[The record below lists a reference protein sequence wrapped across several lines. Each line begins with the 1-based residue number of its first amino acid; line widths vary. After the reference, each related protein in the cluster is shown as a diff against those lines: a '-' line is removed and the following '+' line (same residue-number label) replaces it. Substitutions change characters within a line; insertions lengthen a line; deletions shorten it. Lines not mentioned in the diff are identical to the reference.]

1 MKKLVPVIIIVALL
15 LVVAGVAIRVYAK
28 RGSKNN
34 PSGPPMQLA
43 VTVQVAQVE
52 RGPIRET
59 VRYVGSV
66 EAYDS
71 VTVLPK
77 VTGILESMEVDIGDF
92 VSKGDLLATIDDAEF
107 AQRVEQA
114 KANLKLAE
122 ARLQRSRINLASAE
136 RELARTGALV
146 SEDLAPEQQL
156 DLAAAQRDAARAD
169 VDLGDAEVARAGA
182 ALNEAQINLDNTRIV
197 AQLSGYVDKRRVDP
211 GALVSPAT
219 PLCTIVRTE
228 PAKVVINVPEND
240 IPLLKVG
247 QAGVVKVGADDLEH
261 HGQISRIAPTVDIA
275 TRTTMAELIVPNAT
289 GALRPGMYADVL
301 LVAREKADALNVPEA
316 AIIRRNG
323 QTDVLRVVDDV
334 ARTTRVTLG
343 ILGEGRAEV
352 IDGLEEGDTVVT
364 KGQYIVKDGDRVR
377 YQSAA
382 EQAPEAA

>member
-1 MKKLVPVIIIVALL
+1 VE
-15 LVVAGVAIRVYAK
+15 
-28 RGSKNN
+28 
-34 PSGPPMQLA
+34 LA
-43 VTVQVAQVE
+43 VTVEVAEVE
-52 RGPIRET
+52 RGRIRET

-77 VTGILESMEVDIGDF
+77 VTGILESMEVDIGDS

-219 PLCTIVRTE
+219 PLCTIVRTD

-240 IPLLKVG
+240 ISLLKVG

-261 HGQISRIAPTVDIA
+261 HGRISRIAPTVDIA
-275 TRTTMAELIVPNAT
+275 TRTTMAELIVPNAEGT
-289 GALRPGMYADVL
+289 LRPGMYADVL

-334 ARTTRVTLG
+334 ARTTRITLG
-343 ILGEGRAEV
+343 ILGEGYAEV

-364 KGQYIVKDGDRVR
+364 KGQYVVKDGDRVR

-382 EQAPEAA
+382 EQAPETA